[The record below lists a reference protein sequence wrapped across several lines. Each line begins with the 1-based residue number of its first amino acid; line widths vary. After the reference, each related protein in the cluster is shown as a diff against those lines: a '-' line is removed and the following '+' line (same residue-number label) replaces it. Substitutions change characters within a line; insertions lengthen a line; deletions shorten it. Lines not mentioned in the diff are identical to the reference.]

1 MRKVNRVLMKTAA
14 ILLVLVLVTSCALSG
29 IFAKYVTSMEIEMK
43 SMKMKK
49 FGVTITH
56 GTDLNTQYDTSARD
70 GIVEIKV
77 NTGESKLIAPGT
89 RGALA
94 WFRVSGTPEVAYGV
108 DFSGS
113 IDIGDGYT
121 SYIEDAKGNAIE
133 YFPIRFRYVAY
144 DVSTVGGEEGLIEVD
159 ALKSPLLTVKR
170 TDAQGNQHY
179 FDKGAWDNVATL
191 ETFMNGNTDM
201 GINMALDEP
210 FQAPGVS
217 IDRIYAL
224 EWEWLYHY
232 DTEEEVDAGK
242 TENNREATAEGNYQT
257 RELDTKLGEAILEKP
272 ELFTITVD
280 MSASVVQV
288 LNPSYQLFTENG
300 VRKIEFGSYPQS
312 DVTTTMGTTL
322 DEIADTTDSWT
333 SYGYNTG
340 DMRYTDV
347 TLDGEKYR
355 GVYFTDVRNDEQSK
369 NGYDA
374 NSAYWFK
381 YEPISWTII
390 DRDAE
395 TGRVFIFCDLVIDS
409 QPFQSGDVPSGSYTN
424 NYKLSTIRT
433 WLNETF
439 YNTAF
444 SELQKQF
451 IVNTEVVNNLASTG
465 DAENA
470 YICED
475 TQDNIFLLSYR
486 EVDDYFG
493 EDSRLRQKVH
503 TAYAFSQGA
512 WVNTDSPY
520 LQYRGY
526 GYWWLRSPNATD
538 SKKVKVLMH
547 TGWGTSDDVSY
558 TENGVLPALWIK
570 L

>member
-1 MRKVNRVLMKTAA
+1 MQKVNRIVKTVVAVL
-14 ILLVLVLVTSCALSG
+14 LSLVLITTCLVSG
-29 IFAKYVTSMEIEMK
+29 IFAKYV
-43 SMKMKK
+43 KK
-49 FGVTITH
+49 GNADFSIKLKEWGVTISSD
-56 GTDLNTQYDTSARD
+56 TDLRKEYTSD
-70 GIVEIKV
+70 GNVVVKSSTSINSGKDNI
-77 NTGESKLIAPGT
+77 IMPGSSG
-89 RGALA
+89 RFAY
-94 WFRVSGTPEVAYGV
+94 FRINGSPEVAYSV
-108 DFSGS
+108 DFSGN
-113 IDIGDGYT
+113 INIGDGYT

-144 DVSTVGGEEGLIEVD
+144 DVSTVDGEEVLNEVD

-179 FDKGAWDNVATL
+179 FDEGAWDNVATL

-201 GINMALDEP
+201 GINKALDEP

-242 TENNREATAEGNYQT
+242 TENNREPSAEGNYQT
-257 RELDTKLGEAILEKP
+257 RELDTKLGEAILENP

-280 MSASVVQV
+280 MSVSVVQV
-288 LNPSYQLFTENG
+288 LSPSYQLFTENG

-312 DVTTTMGTTL
+312 DVTDTMGTTL
-322 DEIADTTDSWT
+322 NEIADTTDSWT

-355 GVYFTDVRNDEQSK
+355 GVYFKTERNTKQSP
-369 NGYDA
+369 NGYVA
-374 NSAYWFK
+374 EKVYWFK
-381 YEPISWTII
+381 YEPIRWTII

-395 TGRVFIFCDLVIDS
+395 TGRVFIFCDLAIDS
-409 QPFQSGDVPSGSYTN
+409 QPFQSGDVPSGIYKN
-424 NYKLSTIRT
+424 NYELSTVRT

-451 IVNTEVVNNLASTG
+451 IVNTEVVNN
-465 DAENA
+465 AESAGNTTDT
-470 YICED
+470 YICKN
-475 TQDNIFLLSYR
+475 TQDNIFLLSYA
-486 EVDDYFG
+486 EAIQYFL
-493 EDSRLRQKVH
+493 ENDSRLKKYP
-503 TAYAFSQGA
+503 TGYALAQGA
-512 WVNTDSPY
+512 GKCNGGVIE
-520 LQYRGY
+520 
-526 GYWWLRSPNATD
+526 WWLRSPYTTSSYARAVSDTGNRTYCNSHSSTD
-538 SKKVKVLMH
+538 M
-547 TGWGTSDDVSY
+547 
-558 TENGVLPALWIK
+558 GVLPALWIK